1 MLRDVVTLFFWISAL
16 VLFIISIQAEIRDE
30 RHHRGGGGHP
40 KH

>member
-30 RHHRGGGGHP
+30 RHRGGP